1 MKVKDFYMSVM
12 EQELDLND
20 LGYDHCCLKHQIDAY
35 VVKYGAVDA
44 DITNCANFLN
54 NIDK

>member
-1 MKVKDFYMSVM
+1 MKVKDLYMSDM
-12 EQELDLND
+12 EQEFDLND
-20 LGYDHCCLKHQIDAY
+20 LDYDRCSSKYQIDAY
-35 VVKYGAVDA
+35 IVKYGAVDA

>member
-1 MKVKDFYMSVM
+1 MKVKDFYTSIM
-12 EQELDLND
+12 EQELDLNN
-20 LGYDHCCLKHQIDAY
+20 LGYDHCCLKHQIDTD